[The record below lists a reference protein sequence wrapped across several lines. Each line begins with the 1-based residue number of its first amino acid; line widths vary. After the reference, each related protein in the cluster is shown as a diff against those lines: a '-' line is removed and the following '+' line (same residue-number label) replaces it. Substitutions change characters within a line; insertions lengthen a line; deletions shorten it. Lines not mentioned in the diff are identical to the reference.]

1 MGEFLSVMGPALV
14 ASLLLTAIYVYFGI
28 HIVRRGVIFV
38 DLALA
43 QVAAMGTTFAFL
55 LGYPLEGRE
64 AYLFSLAFAFLGSVV
79 FTLTRAREEVVP
91 QEAIIGVVY
100 AFAAAATVL
109 LVDKAPHGAE
119 HIKYLLVG
127 NILWVSWRTIGQLL
141 TVILVVALFHFFF
154 RHNFSLASF
163 DPERARS
170 QGISVALWDLFF
182 YLSLAWVVT
191 ASVQVAGVLLIF
203 SFLIV
208 PALCGL
214 LWSGRFEMSLLIGWL
229 VGIGISLVGSSLS
242 YSWDLPTG
250 AAIICAFGVML
261 LLIAAVRGFVVRKE
275 HREVP

>member
-1 MGEFLSVMGPALV
+1 MSEFLSVMGPALV
-14 ASLLLTAIYVYFGI
+14 ASLLLVAIYVYFGI

-43 QVAAMGTTFAFL
+43 QVAAMGTTSAFL
-55 LGYPLEGRE
+55 LGYPLEGTE
-64 AYLFSLAFAFLGSVV
+64 AYLFSLVFAFVGSIV
-79 FTLTRAREEVVP
+79 FTLTRAREEAVS

-127 NILWVSWRTIGQLL
+127 NILWVSWGTIGQLFIVNL
-141 TVILVVALFHFFF
+141 LVGLLHLFF
-154 RHNFSLASF
+154 RRHFSLVSL
-163 DPERARS
+163 DPERARRE
-170 QGISVALWDLFF
+170 GISVTLWDLLF

-191 ASVQVAGVLLIF
+191 SSVQVAGVLLIF

-208 PALCGL
+208 PALCGML
-214 LWSGRFEMSLLIGWL
+214 LSGRFRNSLLTGWL
-229 VGIGISLVGSSLS
+229 VGVGVSLAGLFLS

-250 AAIICAFGVML
+250 ATIICALGITL
-261 LLIAAVRGFVVRKE
+261 LLVAAI
-275 HREVP
+275 REAL